1 MYKCNE
7 CDETF
12 VEPTVDETTYETY
25 LGIDGGNT
33 RLLLYKCPYCGSED
47 ISEINMEDEDE

>member
-7 CDETF
+7 CEERFLEPVETK
-12 VEPTVDETTYETY
+12 TTYEMY

-33 RLLLYKCPYCGSED
+33 PLTVYKCPYCGSED
-47 ISEINMEDEDE
+47 ISEINLEDEDE

>member
-12 VEPTVDETTYETY
+12 IEPKREQTTWEMY

-33 RLLLYKCPYCGSED
+33 SLTLLKCPYCESED
-47 ISEINMEDEDE
+47 IVEINMEDEDE